1 VTSTCAAGSLSGMF
15 EPPKSIFLN
24 DGNRT
29 ENLLHLALN

>member
-1 VTSTCAAGSLSGMF
+1 MF

-29 ENLLHLALN
+29 ENLRHLALN

>member
-1 VTSTCAAGSLSGMF
+1 MF